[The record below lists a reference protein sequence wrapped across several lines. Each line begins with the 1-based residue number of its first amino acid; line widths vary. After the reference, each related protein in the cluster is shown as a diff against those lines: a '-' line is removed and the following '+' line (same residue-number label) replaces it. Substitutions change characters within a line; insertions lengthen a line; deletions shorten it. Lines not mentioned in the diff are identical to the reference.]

1 MVTRSTRCSALLL
14 VVGFAAGQAVAS
26 EDFQSPTSP
35 EAAATVQEDSTI
47 RRAEPIFK
55 VMRGYEQYGAAGPY
69 FPERA
74 SRMGIQGGAALE
86 CVLIASGALTKC
98 RVLVEKPYGAGFAD
112 ASLKMAEKRWMT
124 AAPTIVDGHALPEET
139 VDVLVPFTPRKH

>member
-1 MVTRSTRCSALLL
+1 MVRRSSRCFAVLIVVAL
-14 VVGFAAGQAVAS
+14 AAGQAVAS
-26 EDFQSPTSP
+26 EGFQSPRPP
-35 EAAATVQEDSTI
+35 EAAATVQQDSTI

-86 CVLIASGALTKC
+86 CVLIASGVLTKC
-98 RVLVEKPYGAGFAD
+98 RVLVERPSGVGFAD
-112 ASLKMAEKRWMT
+112 ASLKMAEKGWMT
-124 AAPTIVDGHALPEET
+124 AAPTVVDGHALPKET
-139 VDVLVPFTPRKH
+139 VDVLVPFTLRKH